1 MLFRQATPLCK
12 DIRTAGT
19 AVVIEGVASGE
30 WVAVGKERHV
40 AFRPGQINLQR
51 SVAAGC
57 DGATGERAKEPLALC
72 LFNDRLFS
80 PATVKEEVKKK
91 KKTLNIKVER
101 LNLSEAEAVLSLACL
116 D

>member
-1 MLFRQATPLCK
+1 MRQAAPLCK
-12 DIRTAGT
+12 DVRTAGT
-19 AVVIEGVASGE
+19 AVVIEGVAGGE

-57 DGATGERAKEPLALC
+57 DGATGECAKEPLALC

-80 PATVKEEVKKK
+80 PATAKEEVKKK
-91 KKTLNIKVER
+91 GEKKALNIKFER
-101 LNLSEAEAVLSLACL
+101 LNSSEAEAALSLACL

>member
-1 MLFRQATPLCK
+1 MLFRQATPLCR

-57 DGATGERAKEPLALC
+57 DGATGECAKEPLAIC

-80 PATVKEEVKKK
+80 PATVKEEVVKKK
-91 KKTLNIKVER
+91 KKKKKKL
-101 LNLSEAEAVLSLACL
+101 
-116 D
+116 